1 MFISEAG
8 VILKNEENGLA
19 KEIHCYIANFFIS
32 SSNQLPQAELT
43 DICEIKKVIVYL
55 GFLTKDIILIV

>member
-32 SSNQLPQAELT
+32 SSNQLPQAELI
-43 DICEIKKVIVYL
+43 DICEIKKVIYL